1 MKHHVINTLQRIAAV
16 AALPALAVTML
27 ACADNDMPQP
37 VVQTVD
43 LESNVLYY
51 DEYLNKYNDPQ
62 GAVRMTFRRR
72 SNNVIL
78 NELTTG
84 TDGRYAIDG
93 FIKTQYV
100 VEADAD
106 GFGITSEQ
114 GEVPAGA
121 TGSWYAPPIKIRQ
134 ASTTVVTLDP
144 ITPGATDLTW
154 TFTGTID
161 PPAEDGASR
170 GVRLLFGN
178 GSVDR
183 DDPEYSVV
191 TMYDNGGSFS
201 VTVDALTLLANGITA
216 GKVNVEA
223 VGASGVKLG
232 PNQYNLAGDNATVSK
247 GIFTLER

>member
-1 MKHHVINTLQRIAAV
+1 MKHRVIDTLQRTAA
-16 AALPALAVTML
+16 AAMPVLAVVML

-72 SNNVIL
+72 SNSEIL

-84 TDGRYAIDG
+84 TDGRYSIDG
-93 FIKTQYV
+93 FIKTQYEV
-100 VEADAD
+100 QADAD
-106 GFGITSEQ
+106 GFAIASEQ

-134 ASTTVVTLDP
+134 VSTTVVTLDP
-144 ITPGATDLTW
+144 VTPGPDELTW

-161 PPAEDGASR
+161 PPAAEGASR

-183 DDPEYSVV
+183 EDPEYSVV
-191 TMYDNGGSFS
+191 SMSDNGGSFS
-201 VTVDALTLLANGITA
+201 VTVDALTLLANGITT

-223 VGASGVKLG
+223 VGTSGIKLSAT
-232 PNQYNLAGDNATVSK
+232 QYDLAGNNAAVRKETFDLK
-247 GIFTLER
+247 R